1 MPCSK
6 GRQKTGHQ
14 SRLGPSDCAICR
26 YANIDPVTDCQTC
39 PMRLR
44 PAQVYRERGTGS
56 CPCLHL
62 HEVPTELRKRDELLG
77 LVPKGKRANHREL
90 HNILSQGLGSTRSI
104 SRLLPHCGTGRFFI
118 SGASFPDT
126 IAFAAGMFAG
136 HDLPPPRAVLYW
148 DNRPR
153 WLGEPEEID
162 LLPQGDD

>member
-14 SRLGPSDCAICR
+14 SCLGPSDCAICR

-104 SRLLPHCGTGRFFI
+104 SRLLP
-118 SGASFPDT
+118 P
-126 IAFAAGMFAG
+126 
-136 HDLPPPRAVLYW
+136 LW
-148 DNRPR
+148 NRPLLHFR
-153 WLGEPEEID
+153 RVFPRYNSVCRRHVCWARSSTTSCGALLGQP
-162 LLPQGDD
+162 PKMVR